1 MSRTTEGTAIF
12 HDHPNRQG
20 LAILQ
25 GKAVVILFFGY
36 FFKDPEDRGS
46 NLWLNTLQSR
56 AFLTELVLLWQKN
69 GLEKYLR

>member
-12 HDHPNRQG
+12 HDHANRQG
-20 LAILQ
+20 LAVLQ

-46 NLWLNTLQSR
+46 NL
-56 AFLTELVLLWQKN
+56 
-69 GLEKYLR
+69 